1 MCVKP
6 QNLFALS
13 LLLASL
19 LSPGLVSAD
28 DYVGEEVVIT
38 VDSTNL
44 RFSPS
49 EVTIQEGDSVRFFWS
64 GQLLPHNAVAEDG
77 TFDSGDPSREV
88 DYTFVFE
95 LGTNGTYEFV
105 CEPHESAGMVG
116 TINVEPAPVANESD
130 IVQDGDQL
138 DSEEIQDDSSSIHL
152 DAIYLVILLIIVY
165 FVGRSRGGTNLGYS
179 NQENTDQEE

>member
-1 MCVKP
+1 MKP
-6 QNLFALS
+6 LNIIVFGILMM
-13 LLLASL
+13 SL

-64 GQLLPHNAVAEDG
+64 GQFLPHNAVAEDG
-77 TFDSGDPSREV
+77 TFDSGDPARDV
-88 DYTFVFE
+88 DYTFLFE
-95 LGTNGTYEFV
+95 SGTNGTYEFV

-116 TINVEPAPVANESD
+116 TITVEPAPVVNESD
-130 IVQDGDQL
+130 IILDEEQQ
-138 DSEEIQDDSSSIHL
+138 DSEEIQSDSSIHL
-152 DAIYLVILLIIVY
+152 DAIYLVFLLIFVY
-165 FVGRSRGGTNLGYS
+165 FVGRSRGIKNPRFSNLDD
-179 NQENTDQEE
+179 TTQEE